1 MLDPMLTFLKR
12 LEGEGNIGKYGGMQR
27 DYLHSIARRLTL
39 G

>member
-12 LEGEGNIGKYGGMQR
+12 LEGNIGKYGGMQR